1 MVFLAL
7 TCPETFDAIINI
19 LQFLHSGFSINLL
32 LFAFDD
38 DDDDEKEE
46 DDLPVGLFFQ
56 HNCKSLL
63 Y

>member
-38 DDDDEKEE
+38 DDDDEKEA
-46 DDLPVGLFFQ
+46 DDRD
-56 HNCKSLL
+56 
-63 Y
+63 